1 MAVLLFVIYI
11 DKMALGNS
19 NNNVKR
25 FKHITKI
32 RTIIKKF
39 TDELWDF
46 KNINWNSLNSNWDE

>member
-1 MAVLLFVIYI
+1 VAVLLFVIYI

-19 NNNVKR
+19 NNNASRLKSV
-25 FKHITKI
+25 TKI

-46 KNINWNSLNSNWDE
+46 KNINWNILNSEWDE

>member
-19 NNNVKR
+19 NNNASRLKSV
-25 FKHITKI
+25 TKI

-46 KNINWNSLNSNWDE
+46 KNINWNILNSEWDE

>member
-1 MAVLLFVIYI
+1 MEGLLSVIYI
-11 DKMALGNS
+11 DKMPLGNS

-25 FKHITKI
+25 FKHIAKI

-46 KNINWNSLNSNWDE
+46 KNINWDSSNSEWDE

>member
-1 MAVLLFVIYI
+1 MP
-11 DKMALGNS
+11 LGNS

-25 FKHITKI
+25 FKHISKV

-46 KNINWNSLNSNWDE
+46 KNINWDSLNSNWDE